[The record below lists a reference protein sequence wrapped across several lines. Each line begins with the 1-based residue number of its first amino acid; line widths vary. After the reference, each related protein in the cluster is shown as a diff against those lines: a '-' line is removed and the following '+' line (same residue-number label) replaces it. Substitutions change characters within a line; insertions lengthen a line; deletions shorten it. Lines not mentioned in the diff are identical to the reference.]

1 MLNDT
6 GDALDDNVT
15 RQRMTEGNTLF
26 LMGGTNGI
34 VEADGNADKYGLMP
48 FLSEDGTQN
57 VFVLNVNRF
66 YGLNKKAGAGP
77 PEAGRCAQGDACTFH
92 RCRHQRSAARNGA
105 EKQPAALQGCK
116 SGPAPTMPTSP
127 MP

>member
-1 MLNDT
+1 MMQAMAYVQKWKDIGMLNGS

-66 YGLNKKAGAGP
+66 YGLNKKLEQDTARREKAMKVLNVMLS
-77 PEAGRCAQGDACTFH
+77 EQAQNRIVSEGQDILLSLIH
-92 RCRHQRSAARNGA
+92 I
-105 EKQPAALQGCK
+105 
-116 SGPAPTMPTSP
+116 
-127 MP
+127 

>member
-1 MLNDT
+1 MMQAMAYVQKWKDIGMLNDT

-66 YGLNKKAGAGP
+66 YGLNKKLEQDP
-77 PEAGRCAQGDACTFH
+77 QKLKM
-92 RCRHQRSAARNGA
+92 RSR
-105 EKQPAALQGCK
+105 
-116 SGPAPTMPTSP
+116 
-127 MP
+127 